1 MAHTILCGV
10 CAGLYP
16 GIQLDAPF
24 MIDYPDYEFYPQTA
38 NTYYVPFD
46 ENVPSDPALVHDTSL
61 DRYSQTIQYYQ
72 WTPILLTFCAMAFAV
87 PGEKFTMFTLTMARA
102 AHAK

>member
-1 MAHTILCGV
+1 MK
-10 CAGLYP
+10 
-16 GIQLDAPF
+16 
-24 MIDYPDYEFYPQTA
+24 FYLQTA

-87 PGEKFTMFTLTMARA
+87 PGKIEVFYLYAYNTVAKA
-102 AHAK
+102 AKVN